1 MDSPNASGYV
11 PLSLVD
17 TLSKPTRSYRSI
29 QSTPSLS
36 SSRSIHHAHSSSLAA
51 LASKERSEQA
61 RREAAAISE
70 SLGLSSSFEKSVP
83 ETPIRRGGGGTS
95 SFNHG
100 DVEATPKPFQSYPS
114 QASEIATLKA
124 QLSERDQELAAF
136 KREVGILRRDKKELV
151 QKCEK
156 LELDT
161 AKGAARGGL
170 DAVQVEEL
178 VKQFNDQEALLGGYQ
193 REAEKSLAELDRLR
207 NKERRL
213 NDWFE
218 RMYGPGW
225 AEELSLTDKPTL
237 SSSPAF
243 RTNKFSSRPS
253 LLKTHSSTSSIT
265 SNSSSSLPTD
275 VFPSSSS
282 QETSQPPSTSPST
295 IDTDP
300 PPPRRPISN
309 DDPTLSPLALRQHL
323 DSVQALIRGME
334 TRLIARGVELGTVEK
349 RARQEARNAESK
361 RIELDS
367 LVLATSS
374 SPLTS

>member
-1 MDSPNASGYV
+1 MTAFLDLLLSSLYPGVHVFERRREVVPMSRTSKVLATRASTSSKSLSSPLPFTHLKRMDSPNASGYV

-178 VKQFNDQEALLGGYQ
+178 VKQFNDQEALLGEPPVLLLRGVSTRIGNTQ
-193 REAEKSLAELDRLR
+193 PRLC
-207 NKERRL
+207 
-213 NDWFE
+213 
-218 RMYGPGW
+218 
-225 AEELSLTDKPTL
+225 
-237 SSSPAF
+237 
-243 RTNKFSSRPS
+243 
-253 LLKTHSSTSSIT
+253 
-265 SNSSSSLPTD
+265 
-275 VFPSSSS
+275 
-282 QETSQPPSTSPST
+282 
-295 IDTDP
+295 
-300 PPPRRPISN
+300 PIQV
-309 DDPTLSPLALRQHL
+309 D
-323 DSVQALIRGME
+323 IRGKQ
-334 TRLIARGVELGTVEK
+334 RRV
-349 RARQEARNAESK
+349 
-361 RIELDS
+361 
-367 LVLATSS
+367 
-374 SPLTS
+374 